1 MCIYRCRVQTI
12 GTISRTVGY
21 RLGRHLDS
29 IVPLFLKFCGDPE
42 DESQHTEAADELRE
56 NCFQVSCFAACFLFD
71 FSRHGEW
78 GSMERSFLGYL
89 GLV

>member
-1 MCIYRCRVQTI
+1 MPRMSCFVCMSLPSWTCIAFTKPLPYQTI

-29 IVPLFLKFCGDPE
+29 IVPLFLKFCGDPD

-56 NCFQVSCFAACFLFD
+56 NCFQV
-71 FSRHGEW
+71 R
-78 GSMERSFLGYL
+78 
-89 GLV
+89 

>member
-1 MCIYRCRVQTI
+1 MLMFIFNTFPLDAFRHLSFSFLVASARCLGQTI

-56 NCFQVSCFAACFLFD
+56 NCFQVKRTSI
-71 FSRHGEW
+71 
-78 GSMERSFLGYL
+78 
-89 GLV
+89 